1 MPTFRGQDGS
11 VVIGGTP
18 DVLIGQVT
26 TWTIVEEF
34 GSLETSAMGNVW
46 RTYRPGMPSW
56 NGTMQA
62 HFDDADVGQSALW
75 LRLVGATPSGVLSA
89 VEFHWENQGETL
101 GDKHLSGDVIITG
114 VTVTAELNNIISA
127 NFTFQGSDVLTMTP
141 APVVTP

>member
-11 VVIGGTP
+11 VKIGGAGST
-18 DVLIGQVT
+18 LIGQVT
-26 TWTIVEEF
+26 TWTVVEEF

-62 HFDDADVGQSALW
+62 HFDAADVGQSALW
-75 LRLVGATPSGVLSA
+75 ERLVGAVPQGVLSD

-101 GDKHLSGDVIITG
+101 GDKYLSGDVIITG
-114 VTVTAELNNIISA
+114 VTTTAELNNIIQA
-127 NFTFQGSDVLTMTP
+127 NFTFQGSDVLNMTP
-141 APVVTP
+141 APGGP